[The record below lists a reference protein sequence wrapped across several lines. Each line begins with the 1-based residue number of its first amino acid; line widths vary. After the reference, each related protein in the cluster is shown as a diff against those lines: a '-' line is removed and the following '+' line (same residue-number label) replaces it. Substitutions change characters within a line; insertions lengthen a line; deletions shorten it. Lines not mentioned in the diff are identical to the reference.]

1 MMEWAAWLKPLADFF
16 VLMWQESAIK
26 VIVVNV
32 MVNVLVGLMA
42 SIMTGRFSF
51 QKVWEFVY
59 KKMLPLGGTYAICWA
74 FGRIVPELVP
84 VAVVSLVAIEA
95 KLLADLVES
104 LGEMGMKLGVPLP
117 EGLRKVVEK
126 SDDEVIIVYNEPE
139 CDDDDCCCE

>member
-1 MMEWAAWLKPLADFF
+1 MEWAAWLKPLAEFF

-59 KKMLPLGGTYAICWA
+59 RKMLPLGGTYAICWA
-74 FGRIVPELVP
+74 FGRIVPELGP

-104 LGEMGMKLGVPLP
+104 LGEMGIPLP